1 MKQFTIILFFAFP
14 FCFAACQ
21 SNDDASKSAEDT
33 QGQEDKVEVLE
44 TAQSM
49 SSEAQKVRYLE
60 TAIGKVP
67 VYDTFEGVQAYFEKS
82 NDTTY
87 VINFWATW
95 CKPCVE
101 ELPYFEQIQSAYKDQ
116 KVQVVLISMDFE
128 RALEKKLIPFLA
140 DHQLKS
146 EVVVLVDN
154 KYNNWID
161 RVDESWGGAIPV
173 TMIYN
178 AQQKKFF
185 GEQFDDFADLE
196 GALKKF
202 L

>member
-1 MKQFTIILFFAFP
+1 MRYFILTLFATALL
-14 FCFAACQ
+14 CFAAC
-21 SNDDASKSAEDT
+21 SSSTETTEETPTETTETEAVDAEPMASA
-33 QGQEDKVEVLE
+33 
-44 TAQSM
+44 AAS
-49 SSEAQKVRYLE
+49 VRYLE

-67 VYDTFEGVQAYFEKS
+67 VHDSFDGIQDYFQRD

-101 ELPYFEQIQSAYKDQ
+101 ELPYFEQIQTAYQGQ
-116 KVQVVLISMDFE
+116 KVQVVLVSMDFE
-128 RALEKKLIPFLA
+128 RQLEKKLIPFLA
-140 DHQLKS
+140 AHQLQS
-146 EVVVLVDN
+146 EVVVLTDN

-178 AQQKKFF
+178 AKEKEFF
-185 GEQFDDFADLE
+185 GDQFDDFADLE
-196 GALKKF
+196 QAVKKF